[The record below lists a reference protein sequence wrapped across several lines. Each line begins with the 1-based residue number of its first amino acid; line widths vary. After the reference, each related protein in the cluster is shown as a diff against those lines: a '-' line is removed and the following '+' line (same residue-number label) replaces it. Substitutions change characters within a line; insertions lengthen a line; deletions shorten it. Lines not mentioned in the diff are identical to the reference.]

1 MVASLLVAVILYKK
15 KTGFSKGIINIIFS
29 MITLKSV
36 VKSTFNIIVITHPV
50 KFEPVSNSQT
60 VLYMHMM

>member
-15 KTGFSKGIINIIFS
+15 KTGFSKGIINTIFS

-36 VKSTFNIIVITHPV
+36 VKSTFNLIVIIHPV
-50 KFEPVSNSQT
+50 KFEPVSNS
-60 VLYMHMM
+60 